1 MPISTCAKS
10 NWSNNA
16 QFTFPALGPKKVKA
30 LMVYVL
36 ALELKALGGTDYT
49 NANTLAVAAKDLQ
62 PFTSNRLNAAL
73 LGVFIRNANA
83 VTASTASTNPSTL
96 MAGGGQRFVAQGDR
110 TLDQEL
116 LFLLC
121 QLGKNTGT

>member
-10 NWSNNA
+10 NWANNA
-16 QFTFPALGPKKVKA
+16 QFTFPALGPKKLKA

-36 ALELKALGGTDYT
+36 ALQLKALGGTDYT
-49 NANTLAVAAKDLQ
+49 NASTLAAAAKDLQ
-62 PFTSNRLNAAL
+62 PFTPNRLDAAL

-83 VTASTASTNPSTL
+83 VTPATASTNPSTL

-110 TLDQEL
+110 TLDQEM

-121 QLGKNTGT
+121 QIGKGTAT